1 MTCIKTYSKVTQILF
16 FDGFQKRLQYFDF
29 NCLMA
34 DRKRISFE
42 KLHDID
48 GDDDDREGISDR

>member
-1 MTCIKTYSKVTQILF
+1 MTCIKTYSKVTQIL
-16 FDGFQKRLQYFDF
+16 DGFQKRLQYFDF